1 MKCLQECTS
10 DGRSE
15 VKVEYQARQ
24 NERLIDK
31 CQSHLSDTMAF
42 AAALL
47 LEPKSVMA
55 ARFLRNALLS
65 DDPQSQQSVIEV
77 VCCWPEENVEAMTNS
92 FNGQFG
98 LAAADSVKEITREP
112 GEIQEIVS
120 LLLTVRF

>member
-1 MKCLQECTS
+1 
-10 DGRSE
+10 
-15 VKVEYQARQ
+15 
-24 NERLIDK
+24 
-31 CQSHLSDTMAF
+31 MAF

-55 ARFLRNALLS
+55 ARFLHNALLS

-92 FNGQFG
+92 FKGQFG
-98 LAAADSVKEITREP
+98 LAAADSAKEMTREP

-120 LLLTVRF
+120 LLLTVRY